1 MVFLHLTLKIDVTFS
16 RISRTEFQISQKG
29 IISTAKMNLRTAYSY
44 YSVVYVQLK
53 GTTTTGQAVD
63 TTVSVSV
70 TIVALGMGSKY
81 IYVRIYSQIHSYTH
95 IPVYPKILAGR
106 IFSVLP
112 KLCHLKLVDFTDKTV
127 ALLQLV

>member
-29 IISTAKMNLRTAYSY
+29 IISTAKINLRTAYSY

-53 GTTTTGQAVD
+53 GTTTAGQAVD

-81 IYVRIYSQIHSYTH
+81 INVFTDTFIHTYTRISGNFNR
-95 IPVYPKILAGR
+95 KNFDG
-106 IFSVLP
+106 LP

-127 ALLQLV
+127 GIVCI